1 MMRRLILALALIYA
15 MPASAQITYTLGA
28 GPNFG
33 RVATGSAT
41 TSITLQPDGTR
52 VVGSG
57 GGATIGTGGS
67 AMTVTIRCNGLNG
80 GQITRCNNN
89 NLAVRVA
96 LAAGNGTGRLQLTQY
111 NVGQASRSF
120 SGSAP
125 APASPLLFS
134 FPPIGNNQTV
144 TFSIGAI
151 ADSLATG
158 TTGNLTIST
167 RVTATVAASGV
178 PPTTGGATAN
188 LQAFVARGI
197 SVTRIDDL
205 QFGRVVSPSDGSG
218 TITMSPTGT
227 VSGSLFRMG
236 GGLVRS
242 VAQFSI
248 SGEGGQSVSINI
260 PANVTLSNGA
270 NNLSL
275 ETNNNLVG
283 SPATQTL
290 SGAVNSAGTL
300 NFNVGGTVTVPAA
313 TAAGHYSGTMT
324 VTVSYN

>member
-1 MMRRLILALALIYA
+1 MRRLILALALIWA
-15 MPASAQITYTLGA
+15 MPVAAQITYTLGA

-57 GGATIGTGGS
+57 GAATIAAGGS
-67 AMTVTIRCNGLNG
+67 GMTVTIRCNGLNG

-89 NLAVRVA
+89 NLAVRIA
-96 LAAGNGTGRLQLTQY
+96 LAGGNGTGRLQLTQY
-111 NVGQASRSF
+111 NVGLASRSF

-151 ADSLATG
+151 ANFLATG

-167 RVTATVAASGV
+167 RVTATVANSGS

-188 LQAFVARGI
+188 VQAFVARGI
-197 SVTRIDDL
+197 SVARTADL
-205 QFGRVVSPSDGSG
+205 VFGRVVSPSGGSG
-218 TITMSPTGT
+218 TISIAPAGT
-227 VSGSLFRMG
+227 VSGTLFRMTG
-236 GGLVRS
+236 GAARS
-242 VAQFSI
+242 AAGFTV
-248 SGEGGQSVSINI
+248 SGEGGQSISISI
-260 PANVTLSNGA
+260 PASVSMSNGA
-270 NNLSL
+270 NTLSVA
-275 ETNNNLVG
+275 TSNNLVG

-290 SGAVNSAGTL
+290 SGAVNSTGTL

-313 TAAGHYSGTMT
+313 TAAGTYSGTLT